1 MPIGMLVVQPGKQI
15 AMPVVLTETLIVK
28 LAVRPVMRSERSVDN
43 LLVGL
48 EVRVLE

>member
-1 MPIGMLVVQPGKQI
+1 MPIGKLVVQPGRQI
-15 AMPVVLTETLIVK
+15 ARPVVLTETLIVK